1 MQGATARIDTRT
13 KGLISLH
20 FLTIMSFPVAVQSAV
35 FYFIACT
42 PCAKV
47 RHRHKAKELAKKERL
62 EKLKLE
68 TEQPGLY
75 RHPSPF
81 NTNPYW
87 QEEIAMGPSLPKKS
101 VSKNS
106 SQRGLTSSSDR
117 ESMSPSVSDHTNVAD
132 SHTNVDS
139 MSIIR
144 DEGEIPFDW
153 NRKKGYQREDEE
165 LWGQWSGHKLK
176 DALSKARG
184 SAGRLIESTLGIDK
198 EVSDQERRDFYTTP
212 RNPPVNDYHPPV
224 VSSKAPGRDAH
235 KWMLQPPPS
244 AKIMEGKV
252 PVSRAVSSGSKSSGR
267 TLVGDDAY
275 LARLSQDK
283 MAGLERKSS
292 SNPTESELI
301 DSLFTTRSNQSI
313 SRSRSMSF
321 DEAEDKLENHYDP
334 RRRNRLRPMAAPPG
348 WDTSEGEDESN
359 AEPTAYTSRMTNSHS
374 SSVLASHVAQ
384 RPKLETIPSTDAS
397 NSSRDLTKKAK
408 RQKSR
413 RSRLAHTV
421 GSPVGDDTD

>member
-1 MQGATARIDTRT
+1 
-13 KGLISLH
+13 
-20 FLTIMSFPVAVQSAV
+20 MSFPVAFQSAV
-35 FYFIACT
+35 FYIVACT

-62 EKLKLE
+62 EKARLE

-117 ESMSPSVSDHTNVAD
+117 ESVAPSVSERTNVAD
-132 SHTNVDS
+132 SRTNVDS

-144 DEGEIPFDW
+144 DEDEIPVDW

-165 LWGQWSGHKLK
+165 LWGQWPGHKLK
-176 DALSKARG
+176 DAFSKARG

-224 VSSKAPGRDAH
+224 VSSKAPSRDAH

-244 AKIMEGKV
+244 AKVMEGKI

-267 TLVGDDAY
+267 TLIGDEY
-275 LARLSQDK
+275 LARISQDRVSHEK
-283 MAGLERKSS
+283 KSNA
-292 SNPTESELI
+292 NPTESELI
-301 DSLFTTRSNQSI
+301 DSLFITRSNQSI
-313 SRSRSMSF
+313 SRSRSLSF
-321 DEAEDKLENHYDP
+321 DEAEDHLEKPFDS
-334 RRRNRLRPMAAPPG
+334 RRRSRLRPMAAPPG
-348 WDTSEGEDESN
+348 WDEEDEEDDST
-359 AEPTAYTSRMTNSHS
+359 PSRPVRTAS
-374 SSVLASHVAQ
+374 SSMLASHVAQ

-397 NSSRDLTKKAK
+397 NSSRDLTNKTK

-413 RSRLAHTV
+413 RSRLVVSA
-421 GSPVGDDTD
+421 GSPVGDDTE